1 MFQPISLICSFL
13 RKTSI
18 SDLEKEEEIQS
29 EDQLPAISFDINL
42 STLSF
47 NLSQST

>member
-18 SDLEKEEEIQS
+18 SDLEKEQEITS
-29 EDQLPAISFDINL
+29 EDQLAAISFDVNV
-42 STLSF
+42 SVLSF
-47 NLSQST
+47 NISQTM